1 MRVLFVC
8 FALLL
13 GTSAMRADIAPTPD
27 AGPTTATVA
36 GLKFELGSAEVKYPP
51 GYTKTFQV
59 AVLAG
64 CVERHPNCKLAHA
77 KNLIGME
84 VESVD
89 GQSLRP
95 EEGRLRQIAK
105 AFARA
110 KKPVTLELYR
120 RSGGDSVTIGFAAH

>member
-105 AFARA
+105 AFAHA
-110 KKPVTLELYR
+110 KKPVALELYR